1 MPFCLG
7 ITGSVAMVQKIRINS
22 YAILRWFADRSL
34 EGAGTNSGVYLAKEK
49 ARNQA
54 GPGLGT
60 VKTNGNYAQQT
71 VANWNFRGRGEN
83 CHHQTRCMDVMLHL
97 GRNGGAKGVPPPVA
111 CAKKNHAGGTPPGL
125 RAPHSSMPEQ
135 QVKS

>member
-1 MPFCLG
+1 
-7 ITGSVAMVQKIRINS
+7 MVQKIRINS
-22 YAILRWFADRSL
+22 YAILRWFTPQYRSL
-34 EGAGTNSGVYLAKEK
+34 EGAGTNSSVYLAKEK

-60 VKTNGNYAQQT
+60 GKTNGNYAQQT

-97 GRNGGAKGVPPPVA
+97 GRNGGAKGVPPLVA
-111 CAKKNHAGGTPPGL
+111 CAKTKSCGRNAAQSTSAALLHAGTAG
-125 RAPHSSMPEQ
+125 
-135 QVKS
+135 